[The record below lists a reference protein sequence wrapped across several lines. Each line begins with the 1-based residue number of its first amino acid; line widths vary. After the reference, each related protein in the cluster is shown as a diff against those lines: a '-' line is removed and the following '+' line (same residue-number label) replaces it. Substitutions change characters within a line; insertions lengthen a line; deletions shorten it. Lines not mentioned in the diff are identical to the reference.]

1 MPDPTL
7 DVPTPADTGGR
18 PPTVAVLSLGCRAN
32 QEEIECILGSLR
44 ERGFQLTDFGKPA
57 DWVVINTCSVT
68 RAGESDARQMIRKAV
83 RESAGGRVVVTGCYA
98 QMDPAQAARLGAD
111 LVVGNAEKWRLPD
124 LLASAAAGTEA
135 CTGILFEPDPTTRR
149 FLRHGTQASGYRTRA
164 ALKIQ
169 DGCDERC
176 TYCIIPSLRG
186 RSVSRD
192 PEEVLG
198 EARTLVASGHPEIT
212 LTGIHSA
219 SYRWEGSNL
228 AALLS
233 RLLGVPGLH
242 RIRINSLEP
251 QWVDPE
257 LIGVIASSPR
267 FARHLHLPLQS
278 GDAGVLK
285 RMGRGYSPDDYLRV
299 IERARQEIPGIAIGA
314 DVMVG
319 FPGEDEAAFERTAG
333 ILETAHP
340 AYLHV
345 FPYSPRRETA
355 ALRLPGEVDSRTTR
369 ARAARL
375 ARLDRDLRAGFLR
388 ESDGEEH
395 EILLEAKR
403 DPQGRLS
410 GLTDTFIRVVVV
422 TDRPAGS
429 WVRVRLCWTGDP
441 RQMAGEVL
449 S

>member
-1 MPDPTL
+1 MPEPTRNDPTL
-7 DVPTPADTGGR
+7 APTRGA

-44 ERGFQLTDFGKPA
+44 ERGFRLTDFGKPA

-68 RAGESDARQMIRKAV
+68 RAGESDTRQMIRKAV
-83 RESAGGRVVVTGCYA
+83 RGSGGGRVVVTGCYA
-98 QMDPAQAARLGAD
+98 QMDPTQAARLGAD
-111 LVVGNAEKWRLPD
+111 LVVGNGEKWRLPD
-124 LLASAAAGTEA
+124 LIASAAAGTDA

-149 FLRHGTQASGYRTRA
+149 FLRHGNGSGGYRTRA

-192 PEEVLG
+192 PREVLE

-219 SYRWEGSNL
+219 SYRWRREGL
-228 AALLS
+228 ASLLR
-233 RLLGVPGLH
+233 RLLDVPGLR
-242 RIRINSLEP
+242 RIRVNSLEP

-257 LIGVIASSPR
+257 LIEVIASSPR

-278 GDAGVLK
+278 GDSGVLK
-285 RMGRGYSPDDYLRV
+285 RMGRGYSPEDYRRV
-299 IERARQEIPGIAIGA
+299 VEQAKRAIPGVAIGA

-319 FPGEDEAAFERTAG
+319 FPGEDDAAFERSTAL
-333 ILETAHP
+333 LESVRP

-345 FPYSPRRETA
+345 FPYSERPGTA
-355 ALRLPGEVDSRTTR
+355 ALRLPGGVDPRTAR

-375 ARLDRDLRAGFLR
+375 ARLDLDLRAAFLR
-388 ESDGEEH
+388 ESDGAAH
-395 EILLEAKR
+395 ETLLESKR
-403 DPQGRLS
+403 DRQGRS
-410 GLTDTFIRVVVV
+410 MGLTDTFIRVAIAS
-422 TDRPAGS
+422 DRPAGS
-429 WVRVRLCWTGDP
+429 WVRTRLRWIGDP
-441 RQMAGEVL
+441 RQMAGEVIA
-449 S
+449 